1 MRYEIKNGK
10 NKTYYFK
17 NELKEFGCQFK
28 KTGKYS
34 GYWYLNTDDQFLA
47 NRLQAYC
54 LKKGLTFL
62 ILESSYSRNAHYRAD
77 FFANNK
83 PIIKNGKPYYR
94 CVYCGRLFQK
104 NQITI
109 DHLYPIHKVKN
120 SSFRNINRELLK
132 KFDIEDINDC
142 KNLVAACSSC
152 NKRKSKKTGLWLI
165 RGYLGKYPLF
175 WKIAYYVLILSLCL
189 GILIML
195 FN

>member
-1 MRYEIKNGK
+1 M
-10 NKTYYFK
+10 
-17 NELKEFGCQFK
+17 
-28 KTGKYS
+28 
-34 GYWYLNTDDQFLA
+34 
-47 NRLQAYC
+47 
-54 LKKGLTFL
+54 

-152 NKRKSKKTGLWLI
+152 NKRKSKKNWSMADQRI
-165 RGYLGKYPLF
+165 FR
-175 WKIAYYVLILSLCL
+175 KISSFLENSILCSNF
-189 GILIML
+189 IFMFRDIHYAI
-195 FN
+195 

>member
-34 GYWYLNTDDQFLA
+34 GYWYLNTEDQFLA

-62 ILESSYSRNAHYRAD
+62 ILESSYSRNAHYRTD

-104 NQITI
+104 I
-109 DHLYPIHKVKN
+109 K
-120 SSFRNINRELLK
+120 
-132 KFDIEDINDC
+132 
-142 KNLVAACSSC
+142 
-152 NKRKSKKTGLWLI
+152 
-165 RGYLGKYPLF
+165 
-175 WKIAYYVLILSLCL
+175 
-189 GILIML
+189 
-195 FN
+195 

>member
-34 GYWYLNTDDQFLA
+34 GYWYLNTEDQFLA

-62 ILESSYSRNAHYRAD
+62 ILESSYSRNAHFRAD

-94 CVYCGRLFQK
+94 CVYCGRHFQK

-120 SSFRNINRELLK
+120 SSFRNINRKLLK
-132 KFDIEDINDC
+132 KLDIEDINDC

-165 RGYLGKYPLF
+165 RGYLGKYPPM
-175 WKIAYYVLILSLCL
+175 A
-189 GILIML
+189 
-195 FN
+195 